1 MLRWVAL
8 ILLALLLALG
18 VKLWAGEWGFREIA
32 RLQAQI
38 AEQKAEN
45 AKLKQ
50 RNDQL
55 QADVEDLRSGKDA
68 IEERARTELGLIK
81 PDEIFYQVVE
91 PAPGEEKSGAG
102 KAGAD
107 KSSDAKH

>member
-1 MLRWVAL
+1 VLRWVAL

-45 AKLKQ
+45 AKLQQ

-55 QADVEDLRSGKDA
+55 KADVEDLRNGKDA
-68 IEERARTELGLIK
+68 VEERARAELGLIK
-81 PDEIFYQVVE
+81 ADEIFYQVVE
-91 PAPGEEKSGAG
+91 PAPGEAKAGAD

-107 KSSDAKH
+107 KSRDAQH